1 MRSKVKTLS
10 NTMYKSDYMIC
21 LFNKY
26 QHSFLKLNPKIVLI
40 DESCDLQSPTVSKQD
55 IKN

>member
-1 MRSKVKTLS
+1 MRSKVRTLP

-21 LFNKY
+21 LFNEY
-26 QHSFLKLNPKIVLI
+26 QHSFLKLNPKMILI
-40 DESCDLQSPTVSKQD
+40 DESCDLHSLTISKED

>member
-26 QHSFLKLNPKIVLI
+26 QHSFHKLNPKIMSI
-40 DESCDLQSPTVSKQD
+40 DESCDLHSLTVSKED
-55 IKN
+55 TKN